1 MKNKNKTVWGARFN
15 NATSKIFEK
24 IGASIDIDK
33 RLFEEDIFGSI
44 VHTQM
49 LIKQKIID
57 KKKGNK
63 IINGLKKIRN
73 EIRKNKFNFN
83 KKYEDIHL
91 NIEKRLFSIIGEDAG
106 YLHIAR
112 SRNDQ
117 VITDF
122 KLWIKKSSKEIIKN
136 LDFFM

>member
-1 MKNKNKTVWGARFN
+1 MKNKNKAVWSEIFN
-15 NATSKIFEK
+15 KSASKIFEK

-33 RLFEEDIFGSI
+33 RLFVEDILGSV

-49 LIKQKIID
+49 LAKQKIID
-57 KKKGNK
+57 KKRGKK
-63 IINGLKKIRN
+63 IITGLKRIEK
-73 EIRKNKFNFN
+73 EIKNNKFNFN

-122 KLWIKKSSKEIIKN
+122 KLWIKKSSYEII
-136 LDFFM
+136 